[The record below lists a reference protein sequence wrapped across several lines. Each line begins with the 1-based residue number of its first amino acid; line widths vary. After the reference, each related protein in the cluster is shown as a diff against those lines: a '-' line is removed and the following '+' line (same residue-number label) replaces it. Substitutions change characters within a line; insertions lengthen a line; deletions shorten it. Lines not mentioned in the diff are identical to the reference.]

1 MSRFARLTIGL
12 LTALLLAAPSYGDSP
27 FDGHWT
33 LNAEETD
40 KVAAKYEDGSGMKG
54 HDFGRPRVT
63 VMGIPVP
70 GTARPPAQGGI
81 AARDPLVL
89 RCASMEIAVD
99 GEAVPVRHFGIVLP
113 WEVMRKG
120 DFRGRKT
127 RVSRSTIR
135 QKYKTSSR
143 TVTKTWELRADG
155 RLLVLVKLNP
165 KQDKARTFARVFD
178 RIE

>member
-1 MSRFARLTIGL
+1 MLMT
-12 LTALLLAAPSYGDSP
+12 APSYGDSP
-27 FDGHWT
+27 FDGRWT
-33 LNAEETD
+33 LNTEETD

-89 RCASMEIAVD
+89 RCASMDIAVD
-99 GEAVPVRHFGIVLP
+99 GEAVHLTYDQAEQ
-113 WEVMRKG
+113 EVMRKG
-120 DFRGRKT
+120 EYRGRNT

-135 QKYKTSSR
+135 QKYKTRSR
-143 TVTKTWELRADG
+143 TVTKTWELRSDG

-178 RIE
+178 RVE